1 MPDSAAI
8 LLRYD
13 AAFAR
18 TWSGDTPVGRVRFV
32 AFDTETTGLNPERDS
47 LVSLGAVAMQGGEIR
62 LDETFE
68 AVLKIKFNNPTVL
81 IHGITREEASK
92 GLDEE
97 EALLDFLGYLG
108 DAVLVGHHVGYDV
121 AMLNVALAR
130 HFGRKLRNRALDTM
144 ELTLH
149 LEGLGVLPILSSE
162 KDYSLDALCARFG
175 IEPHDRHTAH
185 GDAFLT
191 AQIFMK
197 LLRFAAKAGHATLGG
212 ISPSG

>member
-13 AAFAR
+13 TAFAR
-18 TWSGDTPVGRVRFV
+18 TWSDDTPVGRVRFV
-32 AFDTETTGLNPERDS
+32 AFDSETTGLNTERDS
-47 LVSLGAVAMQGGEIR
+47 LVSLGAVVAQGGEIR

-68 AVLKIKFNNPTVL
+68 AVLKIKFNNAMVM
-81 IHGITREEASK
+81 IHGITREQARK
-92 GLDEE
+92 GRNEK
-97 EALLDFLGYLG
+97 EALLDFLAYLG
-108 DAVLVGHHVGYDV
+108 DAVIVGHHVAYDV
-121 AMLNVALAR
+121 AMLNAALEK
-130 HFGRKLRNRALDTM
+130 HFGKKLRNRPLDTM

-149 LEGLGVLPILSSE
+149 LEGRGILPMTPE

-191 AQIFMK
+191 AQIFLK
-197 LLRFAAKAGHATLGG
+197 LLRLSAKAGHVTLGS
-212 ISPSG
+212 ISPAN